1 MGQAPRASAL
11 NDAQHSFFS
20 RSGNILSV
28 TLAQGANATGPSIAV
43 PVTDAEPDEAV
54 GFVVAGRTLHQVT
67 LSGTFSATIHFEGTI
82 DGANWFPLV
91 PINGPS
97 GVGTTP
103 DMTTAGIYLFRA
115 LLLHARINVTA
126 YTSGSVDADLR
137 SVLA

>member
-1 MGQAPRASAL
+1 MTQAPRASAL

-28 TLAQGANATGPSIAV
+28 TLASGANATGPAIAV
-43 PVTDAEPDEAV
+43 PVTDVDPDEAV
-54 GFVVAGRTLHQVT
+54 SLCVSGRTLHQVT
-67 LSGTFSATIHFEGTI
+67 LSGTFSATVHFEGSI
-82 DGANWFPLV
+82 DGTNWYPLV

-97 GVGTTP
+97 GVGSSP

-115 LLLHARINVTA
+115 LLLHARLNVTA

-137 SVLA
+137 SVLV